1 MAPVIAYLGLG
12 SNLGQREANL
22 REAISSLAEGP
33 GNLHTTDACAT
44 ECFQPQGAEG
54 RRAPPATI
62 EILRASAVYE
72 TAPWGYADQP
82 DFLNCVLEIRT
93 SLAPRQLLDL
103 VKGLEQAM
111 GRQPGVRYGP
121 RLIDVDILLYGGT
134 TVDLPD
140 LKIPHPGLPQRAFV
154 LVPLAELAPW
164 LVHPTLRVPMSELA
178 RRVAGLEGVTLW
190 GPI

>member
-1 MAPVIAYLGLG
+1 MAPVIAYLSLG

-22 REAISSLAEGP
+22 RVAISSLSGGRGNFHATGAGAAEYF
-33 GNLHTTDACAT
+33 H
-44 ECFQPQGAEG
+44 PQDAEG

-62 EILRASAVYE
+62 EVLRASSVYE
-72 TAPWGYADQP
+72 TAPWGYTGQP
-82 DFLNCVLEIRT
+82 DFLNCVLEVRT
-93 SLAPRQLLDL
+93 SLSPRQLLAL
-103 VKGLEQAM
+103 VKGVEQEM

-121 RLIDVDILLYGGT
+121 RLIDVDILLYGDK

-164 LVHPTLRVPMSELA
+164 LVHPTLGVPISELA
-178 RRVAGLEGVTLW
+178 RRVEGLEGVMPW
-190 GPI
+190 GSP